1 MNNNKKIL
9 VLVGRNPK
17 NMRGGAST
25 WILNVDSFF
34 RRDFEIDYLIIP
46 EKWLN
51 ITFIPDRIKATIQT
65 LYVLITRHK
74 KWDVFL
80 SHSPELSYYATLF
93 SKNVVHIAHG
103 NTNPVANPTFRWGKL
118 FYQLFEYFNKQVEKK
133 AKLLYTVGEEKIG
146 YKKINQPINH
156 EVKSISFSE
165 KKGLIF
171 AGRLEKI
178 KNVDFLIRAFAL
190 LPKEIQQKHN
200 LSIYGRGTQENYL
213 NDMIKTLNVQD
224 SVFLKGHIN
233 NNDLIA
239 EINKSSLLLMASSFE
254 GFPMTIAE
262 ALTVGTP
269 VLSTNVGSIESAVK
283 VGSNGLLVKKDC
295 KPDLYAKK
303 IVEILNN
310 SEHFCAN
317 ALKSSSVFNAAE
329 VYAVI
334 KSDLDY
340 HFKNL

>member
-1 MNNNKKIL
+1 MKKKMLI
-9 VLVGRNPK
+9 LVGRNPK

-25 WILNVDSFF
+25 WILNMDPFF

-46 EKWLN
+46 ERWLN
-51 ITFIPDRIKATIQT
+51 ITFIPDRIKASIQT
-65 LYVLITRHK
+65 LYVLITQHK
-74 KWDVFL
+74 KWDIFL

-118 FYQLFEYFNKQVEKK
+118 FYQVFEYFNKQVEKK
-133 AKLLYTVGEEKIG
+133 AKLLYTVGEEKTG

-156 EVKSISFSE
+156 EVKPLSYNE
-165 KKGLIF
+165 KNGLLF

-178 KNVDFLIRAFAL
+178 KNVDFIIKAFAL
-190 LPKEIQQKHN
+190 LPKEVQQKHN
-200 LSIYGRGTQENYL
+200 LSIYGRGSQEGKL
-213 NDMIKTLNVQD
+213 NDLIYKLQVQD
-224 SVFLKGHIN
+224 YVFLKGHVSN
-233 NNDLIA
+233 KDLIA
-239 EINKSSLLLMASSFE
+239 EINKSTLLVMASSFE
-254 GFPMTIAE
+254 GFPMAIAE

-283 VGSNGLLVKKDC
+283 NGYNGQLVNKDC
-295 KPDLYAKK
+295 TPDFYAKK

-310 SEHFCAN
+310 SAYFCAN
-317 ALKSSSVFNAAE
+317 ALKSSDVFNAAE
-329 VYAVI
+329 VYSVI

-340 HFKNL
+340 HFQKQ

>member
-1 MNNNKKIL
+1 MKKMLI
-9 VLVGRNPK
+9 LVGRNPK

-25 WILNVDSFF
+25 WILNVDPFF

-51 ITFIPDRIKATIQT
+51 VTFIPDRIKATVQT
-65 LYVLITRHK
+65 LYVLATRHK
-74 KWDVFL
+74 KWDIFL

-118 FYQLFEYFNKQVEKK
+118 FYQLFEYFNRQVEKK
-133 AKLLYTVGEEKIG
+133 AKLLYTVGEEKTG

-156 EVKSISFSE
+156 EVKPISFSE
-165 KKGLIF
+165 KKGLLF

-178 KNVDFLIRAFAL
+178 KNVDFIIQAFAL
-190 LPKEIQQKHN
+190 LPKQIQQKHN
-200 LSIYGRGTQENYL
+200 LSIYGRGTLEKNL
-213 NDMIKTLNVQD
+213 NELIKELNVNEF
-224 SVFLKGHIN
+224 VFLKGHIN
-233 NNDLIA
+233 NKDLIA
-239 EINKSSLLLMASSFE
+239 EINNSALLVMASSFE
-254 GFPMTIAE
+254 GFPMAIAE

-283 VGSNGLLVKKDC
+283 DGYNGKLVKKDC
-295 KPDLYAKK
+295 TPDLYAKK

-317 ALKSSSVFNAAE
+317 ALKSSGVFNAAE
-329 VYAVI
+329 VYSLI

-340 HFKNL
+340 HFMKQ